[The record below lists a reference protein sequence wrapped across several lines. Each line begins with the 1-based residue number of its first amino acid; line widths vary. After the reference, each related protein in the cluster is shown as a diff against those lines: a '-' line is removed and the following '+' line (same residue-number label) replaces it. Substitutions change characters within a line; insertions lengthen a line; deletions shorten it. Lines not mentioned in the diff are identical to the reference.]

1 MFSPSVR
8 GVLPC
13 RTCHHHSLKAAH
25 DFCALHDAQCKRPQ
39 TGCNEHTPPIGQ
51 GPDMRVLVC
60 GPLDYSDRERFAYA
74 LDKAWRRRRI
84 AQVVHWGGQ
93 VGRLAEGWCAT
104 RGIGVRDLGV
114 TERRFSPSVEQ
125 ENSYVLET
133 GTPQGVIVFP
143 GESHRVQVLMQQL
156 SGSDLPIWHPYGQSG
171 LGER

>member
-1 MFSPSVR
+1 
-8 GVLPC
+8 
-13 RTCHHHSLKAAH
+13 
-25 DFCALHDAQCKRPQ
+25 
-39 TGCNEHTPPIGQ
+39 
-51 GPDMRVLVC
+51 MRVLVC
-60 GPLDYSDRERFAYA
+60 GPLDYSDRERFSFA
-74 LDKAWRRRRI
+74 LDQAWRRRRI
-84 AQVVHWGGQ
+84 AQVIHWGGQ

-156 SGSDLPIWHPYGQSG
+156 SGTDLPIWHPYGQPQPT
-171 LGER
+171 EKAAP